1 MNKKKLSQNF
11 LVDDNIKKKMLKYIN
26 ISKKDIILE
35 IGSGEGSISKDIY
48 TLAKIFFFV
57 EIDKDLIANLKKNI
71 NFCNN
76 VKIYNE
82 DILKFNL
89 KDITKKYKNI
99 RIIGNIPYKITS
111 KILNFI
117 EIFSENIKDVHLII
131 QKEMAEKISNNKQQ
145 SSIALILNYKF
156 KITKI
161 FDIKP
166 TSFKPI
172 PKVTSS
178 LIKLEPMSN
187 EKHLINYSML
197 KNIIKLSFENKRK
210 KIKKTITHIEKF
222 SKYINIEKRPEDLTI
237 NNFIRLSNLI
247 FITKS

>member
-1 MNKKKLSQNF
+1 M
-11 LVDDNIKKKMLKYIN
+11 
-26 ISKKDIILE
+26 
-35 IGSGEGSISKDIY
+35 
-48 TLAKIFFFV
+48 
-57 EIDKDLIANLKKNI
+57 KKNI